1 MKLRVDRLF
10 KGNTYT
16 IGKLYIDGVY
26 FCDTLEDRDR
36 GLNSSDS
43 TQKIQSTKVM
53 HTTAIP
59 KGCYD
64 LTIKVISPKYSNY
77 ARYSWSKDILGRVP
91 RLLQVPGFEGILIHP
106 GNKHE
111 DTSGCILVGENKVVG
126 KVINSVETFK
136 RLYSKLQEADN
147 KGEEITIQI
156 Q

>member
-43 TQKIQSTKVM
+43 IQKIQSIKVM

-77 ARYSWSKDILGRVP
+77 ARYS
-91 RLLQVPGFEGILIHP
+91 
-106 GNKHE
+106 
-111 DTSGCILVGENKVVG
+111 
-126 KVINSVETFK
+126 
-136 RLYSKLQEADN
+136 
-147 KGEEITIQI
+147 
-156 Q
+156 